1 MSQRKTRLD
10 DGAWVA
16 YPAKGE
22 RPGEGGDAYAVRF
35 FGNSDTSELNALRYV
50 NDNPGYKA
58 VYVIAGESILDAE
71 GHRD

>member
-1 MSQRKTRLD
+1 MSQRKTPLD

-16 YPAKGE
+16 YPIAGE

-35 FGNSDTSELNALRYV
+35 FGNNELSELQALHYS

-58 VYVIAGESILDAE
+58 VYMAVGESILEAE
-71 GHRD
+71 KHRD